1 MYSIITV
8 IIILI
13 CLLILLVVLVQDPK
27 GGGLGG
33 TFGGVSSNNLG
44 GAKNAADFLEKTT
57 WGLIIALLV
66 FSLLSVTVIPN
77 RSSSL
82 TGSENNTELNESIK
96 DFDVNNYDPTGG
108 E

>member
-1 MYSIITV
+1 MLYTLITILIV
-8 IIILI
+8 LI

-33 TFGGVSSNNLG
+33 AFGGVSSNTLG

-66 FSLLSVTVIPN
+66 FSLLSATIIDSSKSGTSGPN
-77 RSSSL
+77 KAL
-82 TGSENNTELNESIK
+82 EQSID
-96 DFDVNNYDPTGG
+96 DFDPDNFDVG

>member
-8 IIILI
+8 IIVLI

-66 FSLLSVTVIPN
+66 FSLISVTVIPN
-77 RSSSL
+77 RSNAGFS
-82 TGSENNTELNESIK
+82 GSDANVELEESIK
-96 DFDVNNYDPTGG
+96 DFDVNNYDPSG

>member
-8 IIILI
+8 LIILI

-44 GAKNAADFLEKTT
+44 GAKNASDFLEKTT
-57 WGLIIALLV
+57 WGLIVALLV

-77 RSSSL
+77 SSNSGL
-82 TGSENNTELNESIK
+82 SGSDANIELEESIK
-96 DFDVNNYDPTGG
+96 DFDVNNFDPTA

>member
-8 IIILI
+8 IIVLI

-33 TFGGVSSNNLG
+33 SFGGVSSNNLG

-57 WGLIIALLV
+57 WGLIIALLF
-66 FSLLSVTVIPN
+66 FSLLSVTVISDRGVTASGAEQN
-77 RSSSL
+77 I
-82 TGSENNTELNESIK
+82 ELEESIK
-96 DFDVNNYDPTGG
+96 DFDVNNYDPTG

>member
-1 MYSIITV
+1 MLYTIITILIV
-8 IIILI
+8 LI

-33 TFGGVSSNNLG
+33 AFGGVSSNTLG

-57 WGLIIALLV
+57 WGLIIALFV
-66 FSLLSVTVIPN
+66 FSLLSATVINSNTSNNNGPN
-77 RSSSL
+77 KQL
-82 TGSENNTELNESIK
+82 EQSID
-96 DFDVNNYDPTGG
+96 DFDPDNFDIG

>member
-1 MYSIITV
+1 MYSIITI

-33 TFGGVSSNNLG
+33 SFGGVSSNNLG

-66 FSLLSVTVIPN
+66 FSLISVTVIPN
-77 RSSSL
+77 RNTSISG
-82 TGSENNTELNESIK
+82 TQENTELNDAIK

-108 E
+108 Q

>member
-1 MYSIITV
+1 MLYTLITILIV
-8 IIILI
+8 LI

-33 TFGGVSSNNLG
+33 AFGGVSSNTLG

-66 FSLLSVTVIPN
+66 FSLLSATVIDGNKTGTDGPN
-77 RSSSL
+77 KSL
-82 TGSENNTELNESIK
+82 EQSID
-96 DFDVNNYDPTGG
+96 DFDPDNFDVG

>member
-8 IIILI
+8 IIVLI

-33 TFGGVSSNNLG
+33 SFGGVSSNNLG
-44 GAKNAADFLEKTT
+44 GAKNAADFLEKAT
-57 WGLIIALLV
+57 WGLIISLLF
-66 FSLLSVTVIPN
+66 FSLLSVTVSPN
-77 RSSSL
+77 KGGSSIN
-82 TGSENNTELNESIK
+82 GSTDNIELEESIK
-96 DFDVNNYDPTGG
+96 DFDVNNYDPSG